1 MLLRL
6 VGIVILLA
14 GSTELFTP
22 SLSHATASPAKSG
35 KDLDRFVLHY
45 VQALV
50 HSQTDIWA
58 AADLGCLHRAR
69 QAAGRHTP
77 GLSTDVAQACW
88 NDTLHGHTAMVMQQ
102 AESGVFNA
110 TGRGVGLGLLHDR
123 HRATE
128 NWKEYPPAVFVSP
141 PVILKDHAPFPQ
153 TSVVRTSPLH
163 PITLSQIT
171 GTELVSLRSQAVDV
185 RILYPDPLT
194 APLALRPEEIWW
206 VNGAQRRFGPVRE
219 VVARFI
225 VVSGLR
231 KFGFSTDRAVMNE
244 VLPGAPLIP
253 TTHYGLRPDN
263 GRKFDQDNPAHNL
276 LKGELVPGSARWW
289 DRMDAEP
296 AMRTALDHAMHLSAG
311 ERTGLLTR
319 LLLIDPDHAKTHA
332 LRGDDTYLE
341 FLKRGVAKGGLA
353 ARDEPALQRIAEL
366 YWTIQAQTWRQEL
379 TAVSEGYEPAADALY
394 RAMASYEAV
403 VQQHQATPEQ
413 RRRLGTVT
421 RWNNNPIAALELH
434 ESLLRDT
441 AAGTAEYGKVLAEI
455 AWDRIHW
462 VSWERRYDHPWLQQA
477 STEAEQAAA
486 LLTHSYDKIHAHYVQ
501 VAIESLMVPRDP
513 DRFQQRMQLV
523 KQDLDLIP
531 GVKGLQGH
539 LLANELVKALTP
551 DATTIVL
558 PTPTRSAEVLDV
570 TVHANPP
577 KQDILWQ
584 WNFEQDQ
591 PGLPPTGFVRLDQHD
606 DTSTS
611 WQVEV
616 DHDPAR
622 GGQRVVRATAC
633 PTQDC
638 VRLLV
643 ANELKTTY
651 PDVTVQVRAASS
663 ADQGELGIAI
673 AVTDSNN
680 YYAITL
686 QPGTGLVTTRHI
698 VNGVATILGQVSAK
712 LVSRAWHTIRV
723 QRINFLHLDKGRLS
737 VFIDGAQVAAVTD
750 AVLPKEGQVGLIT
763 SGPLEAQFDG
773 LHVLDLV
780 SNRTFSKPAAY

>member
-6 VGIVILLA
+6 VGILILLA
-14 GSTELFTP
+14 SSAELFSP
-22 SLSHATASPAKSG
+22 SLSHATSTSAKSG
-35 KDLDRFVLHY
+35 KGLDQFVLQY
-45 VQALV
+45 VQALA
-50 HSQTDIWA
+50 HSQINIWA
-58 AADLGCLHRAR
+58 ASDLGCLNRAR
-69 QAAGRHTP
+69 QAAGGNTP
-77 GLSTDVAQACW
+77 QVSTEVAQDCW
-88 NDTLHGHTAMVMQQ
+88 NDTLHGHTSMVMQQ

-141 PVILKDHAPFPQ
+141 PIILKDHAPIPR
-153 TSVVRTSPLH
+153 TAVVRTSPLH
-163 PITLSQIT
+163 PTTLSHIK
-171 GTELVSLRSQAVDV
+171 GTELVSLQSQAVDV

-231 KFGFSTDRAVMNE
+231 KLGFSTDRAVMNE
-244 VLPGAPLIP
+244 VLPDAPLIP
-253 TTHYGLRPDN
+253 TTQYGLRPDN
-263 GRKFDQDNPAHNL
+263 GRKFDQANPAQRL

-289 DRMDAEP
+289 DRTDAEP
-296 AMRTALDHAMHLSAG
+296 AMRTALDQATHLSAE

-319 LLLIDPDHAKTHA
+319 LLLIDPDHAKTHG
-332 LRGDDTYLE
+332 LRGDDSYHE

-353 ARDEPALQRIAEL
+353 SRDESALQRIAEL

-379 TAVSEGYEPAADALY
+379 TAVAEGYEPAADALY
-394 RAMASYEAV
+394 RAMASYESV

-434 ESLLRDT
+434 EALLRDT
-441 AAGTAEYGKVLAEI
+441 TVGTVEYGKVLAEI

-462 VSWERRYDHPWLQQA
+462 VSWERRYDHPWVQQA
-477 STEAEQAAA
+477 DAEAEQAAA
-486 LLTHSYDKIHAHYVQ
+486 ILVHPYDKIHVHYAQ
-501 VAIESLMVPRDP
+501 VAIESLMVPRNP
-513 DRFQQRMQLV
+513 DHFQHRMQLV

-531 GVKGLQGH
+531 AVKGLQGH
-539 LLANELVKALTP
+539 LLANDLVKALTP

-558 PTPTRSAEVLDV
+558 PTPTRSADVLDV
-570 TVHANPP
+570 AVHANPP

-584 WNFEQDQ
+584 WNFDQDQ
-591 PGLPPTGFVRLDQHD
+591 PGLPPTGFMRLDQHD
-606 DTSTS
+606 DTSTA
-611 WQVEV
+611 WQVQV
-616 DHDPAR
+616 DQDPAR
-622 GGQRVVRATAC
+622 GGQQIVRAAAC

-638 VRLLV
+638 VRLLIATGV
-643 ANELKTTY
+643 KATY
-651 PDVTVQVRAASS
+651 PDVTVQVRAAHS

-673 AVTDSNN
+673 AVTDPLN

-686 QPGTGLVTTRHI
+686 QPGTGQVTTRHI
-698 VNGVATILGQVSAK
+698 VNGVATILGQVTAK
-712 LVSRAWHTIRV
+712 LTPQAWHAIRV
-723 QRINFLHLDKGRLS
+723 QRINFLHLDKGRLA
-737 VFIDGAQVAAVTD
+737 VFIDGAQVAAVSDT
-750 AVLPKEGQVGLIT
+750 VLPKEGQVGLIA

-773 LHVLDLV
+773 FHVLDLV